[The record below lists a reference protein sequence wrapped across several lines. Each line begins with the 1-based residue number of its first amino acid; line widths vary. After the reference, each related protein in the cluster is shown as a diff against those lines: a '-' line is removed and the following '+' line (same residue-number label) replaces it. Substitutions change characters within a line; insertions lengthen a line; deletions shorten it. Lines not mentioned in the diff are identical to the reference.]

1 MRFSICCTSISPST
15 SPTSSSRRSNTS
27 TVSSSRCLSARRTPR
42 CAAMVSARRPGSSI
56 PDRVWSSS
64 GGSLRLDFTY
74 CSNSDISERATAS
87 ISRGS
92 RSPVGS
98 TTCAR
103 QVSVPSR
110 SATLSTVARSTPS
123 TSTLMVPSG
132 SLSNCSTVARV
143 PTPYRSAAPGSST
156 SADFCATSAMRR
168 SPSIASS
175 SARMDFSRPTNSGMT
190 MCGNTTTS
198 RSGSTGRVAISGRS
212 GMSAPVAGG
221 ASGALSTVMGP
232 WRGGCKRRS
241 VNKESRPWNGR
252 LFNDLRDEPRVKP
265 TALLAGGGLGR
276 RRGLVDQVGLGL
288 VLDHRL
294 VHDHLAHVLQ
304 RRQVVHGVQQHRLD
318 DGAQAAGT
326 GLALERLARDRGQRV
341 RAELQLHAL
350 HVEQLAELLGDRVP
364 GLAEDLN
371 QRGLVQFLQGRDH
384 RQAADEL
391 GDQAELDQVLGLDLG
406 QHLADLDL
414 AFAALELGAEADA
427 AGLGAALLDDLVQAG
442 EGAADDE
449 QDVAGVHLQ
458 EFLLRVLAPALRR
471 DRGDGALDQLQQRL
485 LHALA
490 RDVAG
495 DGRVLGLARDLV
507 DLVDVDDALLRLLD
521 VVVAL
526 LQQLLDDVLDVL
538 ADVAGLGEGRRVGHG
553 ERHVQQAREGLGQ
566 QRLAR
571 AGGPDQQDVGLGQ
584 LDVVVLL
591 LALDPLV
598 VVVHRHRE
606 RLLGPR
612 LADHVL
618 VQDLEDLLRLGQRAA
633 RRLGLFLELLAD
645 DV

>member
-56 PDRVWSSS
+56 PDRVCSSS

-132 SLSNCSTVARV
+132 SLSSCSTVARV

-221 ASGALSTVMGP
+221 ASGALSRVRGP

-241 VNKESRPWNGR
+241 VTKECRPWNGR
-252 LFNDLRDEPRVKP
+252 IFNDLRDEPRVKP
-265 TALLAGGGLGR
+265 TALFAGGGLGR
-276 RRGLVDQVGLGL
+276 GRLVDQVGLGL
-288 VLDHRL
+288 VLDHGL
-294 VHDHLAHVLQ
+294 VHHHLADVLQ

-318 DGAQAAGT
+318 DGPQAACA

-341 RAELQLHAL
+341 RAEFQLHAL

-364 GLAEDLN
+364 GLAEDLH
-371 QRGLVQFLQGRDH
+371 QRGLVELLEGGDH

-391 GDQAELDQVLGLDLG
+391 GDQAEL
-406 QHLADLDL
+406 
-414 AFAALELGAEADA
+414 
-427 AGLGAALLDDLVQAG
+427 
-442 EGAADDE
+442 
-449 QDVAGVHLQ
+449 
-458 EFLLRVLAPALRR
+458 
-471 DRGDGALDQLQQRL
+471 
-485 LHALA
+485 
-490 RDVAG
+490 
-495 DGRVLGLARDLV
+495 
-507 DLVDVDDALLRLLD
+507 
-521 VVVAL
+521 
-526 LQQLLDDVLDVL
+526 
-538 ADVAGLGEGRRVGHG
+538 
-553 ERHVQQAREGLGQ
+553 
-566 QRLAR
+566 
-571 AGGPDQQDVGLGQ
+571 
-584 LDVVVLL
+584 
-591 LALDPLV
+591 
-598 VVVHRHRE
+598 
-606 RLLGPR
+606 
-612 LADHVL
+612 
-618 VQDLEDLLRLGQRAA
+618 
-633 RRLGLFLELLAD
+633 
-645 DV
+645 